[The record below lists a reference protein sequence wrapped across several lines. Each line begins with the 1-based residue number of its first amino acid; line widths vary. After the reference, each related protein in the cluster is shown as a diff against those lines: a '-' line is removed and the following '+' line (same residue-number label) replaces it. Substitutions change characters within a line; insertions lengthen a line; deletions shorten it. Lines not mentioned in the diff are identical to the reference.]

1 MKAAAIYPPLHAE
14 SDMIKEKIELEKEKN
29 DLEKQVT
36 AIIDKKGNGFF
47 DKFKKEIELEIEL
60 AIKKFAYEKIEKK
73 EKENDLDNIKT
84 DILSLKV
91 LLDYAGRDDS

>member
-1 MKAAAIYPPLHAE
+1 ME
-14 SDMIKEKIELEKEKN
+14 NDMIKEKIELEKEKN

>member
-1 MKAAAIYPPLHAE
+1 ME
-14 SDMIKEKIELEKEKN
+14 NDMIKEKIELEKEKN

-91 LLDYAGRDDS
+91 LLDYAGRDDSWITVLCLY